1 MSSTSTT
8 TESEGK
14 IISGEAIEDSSVE
27 TETGAP
33 QSEVASASASAAA
46 TAVAPDAPAASD
58 ASAIPAASDASAP
71 DAPAA
76 SDASAPDEHEHEH
89 PSDWQYIKIALI
101 LAVLTAIEVFTYFES
116 VHRMSDAVL
125 YVLLTVL
132 MVLKF
137 IYVVAWFMHLKFDSV
152 LFKRIFVTGISLAL
166 GVYLI
171 MLTAF
176 RIWT

>member
-14 IISGEAIEDSSVE
+14 TISGEAIEDSSVE

-46 TAVAPDAPAASD
+46 TAVAPDAPAA
-58 ASAIPAASDASAP
+58 PAASDASAP
-71 DAPAA
+71 V
-76 SDASAPDEHEHEH
+76 EHEHEH

>member
-1 MSSTSTT
+1 MSSTSTAT
-8 TESEGK
+8 GSEGK
-14 IISGEAIEDSSVE
+14 VIPDEVLEDSSVE
-27 TETGAP
+27 TVETEADSS
-33 QSEVASASASAAA
+33 QSEAASASASPD
-46 TAVAPDAPAASD
+46 APDASV
-58 ASAIPAASDASAP
+58 
-71 DAPAA
+71 
-76 SDASAPDEHEHEH
+76 EHVEHEH

-101 LAVLTAIEVFTYFES
+101 LAVLTAIEVFTYFQS
-116 VHRMSDAVL
+116 VHRMGDAAL

-152 LFKRIFVTGISLAL
+152 LFKRIFITGIALAL